1 MTKKARTV
9 LLMIAATLF
18 NIVLMIVFFILFSL
32 ILFGLLPS
40 VFPSMLESQ
49 AMGFVLPVLWIGG
62 TIGCTFFIY
71 SRMIRW
77 ASAKFDLESK
87 LDPIF
92 QPKKARPRKEREE

>member
-1 MTKKARTV
+1 MTKRGNT
-9 LLMIAATLF
+9 ILF
-18 NIVLMIVFFILFSL
+18 MIVATIVNMAFLVFFFILFGVLVTLLMNSYPAL
-32 ILFGLLPS
+32 QTSGFSFIVILLWFGLS
-40 VFPSMLESQ
+40 IFCS
-49 AMGFVLPVLWIGG
+49 
-62 TIGCTFFIY
+62 FFIY

>member
-1 MTKKARTV
+1 MVFTAIM
-9 LLMIAATLF
+9 MIAMPAF
-18 NIVLMIVFFILFSL
+18 IKAVGMPEVL
-32 ILFGLLPS
+32 GG
-40 VFPSMLESQ
+40 
-49 AMGFVLPVLWIGG
+49 AWIGG